1 MVYNF
6 DKVIDRTNTEC
17 IKYDERETIF
27 GRADVIPMWVADMD
41 FPTAD
46 FIREAVIERAKGDV
60 YGYTF
65 REDAYYESIAQ
76 WIERHHQW
84 KTKKEW
90 MSFTPGVVNA
100 FNMAVMGLTN
110 EGDEIIIQPPVYHP
124 FFYAVNNHNRKLVQN
139 TLIDTEDG
147 YVMDYDLLEKQAKTA
162 KMLILCNPHNPVG
175 RSWRKEEILRLG
187 EICMRNNVLVFSD
200 EIHCDLVMP
209 GFKHTPFASLSE
221 EFAQNSITAHAA
233 SKTFN
238 LAGMATSTVI
248 IPNEKLRN
256 KFVDFVHS
264 TESDLGNLF
273 GKIATKAAME
283 KGDEWHSQLIDYI
296 KGNIDFATD
305 FIRKEMPKVMI
316 HETEATYMIWLN
328 FNGYGF
334 TDEELNRKLVFEA
347 GVGLNS
353 GSLFGKEGEC
363 CMRMNLACPRSV
375 VEKALLQMRD
385 VFGGN
390 EY

>member
-1 MVYNF
+1 
-6 DKVIDRTNTEC
+6 
-17 IKYDERETIF
+17 
-27 GRADVIPMWVADMD
+27 
-41 FPTAD
+41 
-46 FIREAVIERAKGDV
+46 
-60 YGYTF
+60 
-65 REDAYYESIAQ
+65 
-76 WIERHHQW
+76 
-84 KTKKEW
+84 
-90 MSFTPGVVNA
+90 
-100 FNMAVMGLTN
+100 
-110 EGDEIIIQPPVYHP
+110 
-124 FFYAVNNHNRKLVQN
+124 
-139 TLIDTEDG
+139 
-147 YVMDYDLLEKQAKTA
+147 MDYDLLEKQAKTA

-175 RSWRKEEILRLG
+175 RSWRKEELLRLG

-221 EFAQNSITAHAA
+221 DFAQNSITAHAA

-283 KGDEWHSQLIDYI
+283 KGDEWHAQLIDYI

>member
-17 IKYDERETIF
+17 IKYDQRETVF
-27 GRADVIPMWVADMD
+27 RRADVIPMWVADMD

-65 REDAYYESIAQ
+65 REDAYYESIVQ

-84 KTKKEW
+84 KTKREW

-100 FNMAVMGLTN
+100 FNMAVMGLTG

-139 TLIDTEDG
+139 ALIDTEDG
-147 YVMDYDLLEKQAKTA
+147 YVMDYDLLEKQTKTA

-175 RSWRKEEILRLG
+175 RSWRKEELLRLG

-296 KGNIDFATD
+296 KGNIDFATN
-305 FIRKEMPKVMI
+305 FIRKEMPKVRI

-328 FNGYGF
+328 FKDYGLS
-334 TDEELNRKLVFEA
+334 DEELNRKMVFEA
-347 GVGLNS
+347 GVGLNA

-363 CMRMNLACPRSV
+363 CMRMNLACPRSI
-375 VEKALLQMRD
+375 VETVLLQMRD
-385 VFGGN
+385 VFAGD
-390 EY
+390 EC

>member
-1 MVYNF
+1 MIYNF

-17 IKYDERETIF
+17 IKYDQRETIF

-60 YGYTF
+60 YGFTF
-65 REDAYYESIAQ
+65 REDAYYESIVQ

-100 FNMAVMGLTN
+100 FNMAVMGLTK

-175 RSWRKEEILRLG
+175 RSWRKEELLRLG

-248 IPNEKLRN
+248 IPNEELRN

-264 TESDLGNLF
+264 TESDLGNIF
-273 GKIATKAAME
+273 GKIATKTAME
-283 KGDEWHSQLIDYI
+283 KGDEWHSQLINYI

-305 FIRKEMPKVMI
+305 FIRKEMPKVRI

-328 FNGYGF
+328 FKDYGF
-334 TDEELNRKLVFEA
+334 SDEELNRKLVFEA

-353 GSLFGKEGEC
+353 GSLFGEEGEC
-363 CMRMNLACPRSV
+363 CMRMNLACPRSI
-375 VEKALLQMRD
+375 VETALMQMRE
-385 VFGGN
+385 VFGGD
-390 EY
+390 ES

>member
-1 MVYNF
+1 MIYNF

-17 IKYDERETIF
+17 IKYDQRETIF

-65 REDAYYESIAQ
+65 REDAYYESIVQ

-100 FNMAVMGLTN
+100 FNMAVMGLTK

-175 RSWRKEEILRLG
+175 RSWRKEELLRLG

-238 LAGMATSTVI
+238 LAGMTTSTVI
-248 IPNEKLRN
+248 IPNEDLRN

-264 TESDLGNLF
+264 TESDLGNIF

-283 KGDEWHSQLIDYI
+283 KGDEWHSQLINYI

-305 FIRKEMPKVMI
+305 FIRKEMPKVRI

-328 FNGYGF
+328 FKDYGF
-334 TDEELNRKLVFEA
+334 GDEELNRKLVFEA

-375 VEKALLQMRD
+375 VKTALMQMRE
-385 VFGGN
+385 VFGG
-390 EY
+390 E

>member
-17 IKYDERETIF
+17 IKYDQRETVF

-175 RSWRKEEILRLG
+175 RSWRKEELLRLG

>member
-1 MVYNF
+1 MIYNF

-17 IKYDERETIF
+17 IKYDQRENIF

-65 REDAYYESIAQ
+65 REDAYYESIVQ

-100 FNMAVMGLTN
+100 FNMAVMGLTK

-139 TLIDTEDG
+139 TLVDTEDG

-175 RSWRKEEILRLG
+175 RSWRKEELLRLG

-248 IPNEKLRN
+248 IPNEELRN

-264 TESDLGNLF
+264 TESDLGNIF

-283 KGDEWHSQLIDYI
+283 KGDEWHSQLINYI
-296 KGNIDFATD
+296 KGNIDYATD
-305 FIRKEMPKVMI
+305 FIRKEMPKVRI

-328 FNGYGF
+328 FKDYGF
-334 TDEELNRKLVFEA
+334 GDEELNRKLVFEA

-363 CMRMNLACPRSV
+363 CMRMNLACPRSI
-375 VEKALLQMRD
+375 VETALMQMRE
-385 VFGGN
+385 VFGGD
-390 EY
+390 ES

>member
-17 IKYDERETIF
+17 IKYDQRETVF

-65 REDAYYESIAQ
+65 REDAYYESIVQ

-84 KTKKEW
+84 KTKREW

-100 FNMAVMGLTN
+100 FNMAVMGLTG

-139 TLIDTEDG
+139 ALIDTEGG
-147 YVMDYDLLEKQAKTA
+147 YVMDYDLLEKQTKTA

-175 RSWRKEEILRLG
+175 RSWRKEELLRLG

-305 FIRKEMPKVMI
+305 FIRKEMPKVRI

-328 FNGYGF
+328 FKDYGLS
-334 TDEELNRKLVFEA
+334 DEELSRKMVFEA
-347 GVGLNS
+347 GVGLNA

-363 CMRMNLACPRSV
+363 CMRMNLACPRSI
-375 VEKALLQMRD
+375 VETVLLQMRD
-385 VFGGN
+385 VFAGD
-390 EY
+390 EC

>member
-1 MVYNF
+1 MIYNF

-17 IKYDERETIF
+17 IKYDQRDTIF

-65 REDAYYESIAQ
+65 REDAYYESIVQ

-100 FNMAVMGLTN
+100 FNMAVMGLTK

-139 TLIDTEDG
+139 TLVDTEDG

-175 RSWRKEEILRLG
+175 RSWRKEELLRLG

-248 IPNEKLRN
+248 IPNEELRN

-264 TESDLGNLF
+264 TESDLGNIF
-273 GKIATKAAME
+273 GKIATKTAME
-283 KGDEWHSQLIDYI
+283 KGDEWHSQLINYI
-296 KGNIDFATD
+296 KGNIDYATD
-305 FIRKEMPKVMI
+305 FIRKEMPKVRI

-328 FNGYGF
+328 FKDYGF
-334 TDEELNRKLVFEA
+334 GDEELNRKLVFEA

-363 CMRMNLACPRSV
+363 CMRMNLACPRSI
-375 VEKALLQMRD
+375 VETALMQMRE
-385 VFGGN
+385 VFGGD
-390 EY
+390 ES

>member
-1 MVYNF
+1 MIYNF

-17 IKYDERETIF
+17 IKYDQRENIF

-65 REDAYYESIAQ
+65 REDAYYESIVQ

-100 FNMAVMGLTN
+100 FNMAVMGLTK

-139 TLIDTEDG
+139 TLVDTEDG

-175 RSWRKEEILRLG
+175 RSWRKEELLRLG

-248 IPNEKLRN
+248 IPNEELRN

-264 TESDLGNLF
+264 TESDLGNIF
-273 GKIATKAAME
+273 GKIATKTAME
-283 KGDEWHSQLIDYI
+283 KGDEWHSQLINYI
-296 KGNIDFATD
+296 KGNIDYATD
-305 FIRKEMPKVMI
+305 FIRKEMPKVRI

-328 FNGYGF
+328 FKDYGF
-334 TDEELNRKLVFEA
+334 GDEELNRKLVFEA

-363 CMRMNLACPRSV
+363 CMRMNLACPRSI
-375 VEKALLQMRD
+375 VETALMQMRE
-385 VFGGN
+385 VFGGD
-390 EY
+390 ES